1 MGGGQR
7 FPFQRGS
14 CRFVEVIQKKKG
26 QDRERVG
33 EVIASDQ
40 ENIQRQ
46 SKRKARKEV

>member
-14 CRFVEVIQKKKG
+14 CRFVEVIQKS
-26 QDRERVG
+26 QDRER
-33 EVIASDQ
+33 EAIASDQ
-40 ENIQRQ
+40 ENVERQ